1 MNEFLEHF
9 RTTLKNGEH
18 WSALCSLF
26 PHTYGRPLRDA
37 EDATFRGT
45 FREFRGR
52 FREGFASFTQG
63 STHVSHTF
71 HAPFAAFRACLPGK
85 LFARYREPADFH
97 PPAKFAI

>member
-1 MNEFLEHF
+1 MRLRHAVI
-9 RTTLKNGEH
+9 RVITY
-18 WSALCSLF
+18 
-26 PHTYGRPLRDA
+26 TYGRPLRDA

-45 FREFRGR
+45 FREFRGT

-63 STHVSHTF
+63 STHVSRTF

>member
-1 MNEFLEHF
+1 MIRVSL
-9 RTTLKNGEH
+9 TLSVSH
-18 WSALCSLF
+18 VAD
-26 PHTYGRPLRDA
+26 TYGRPLRDA

-45 FREFRGR
+45 FREFRGT

-63 STHVSHTF
+63 STHVSRTF
-71 HAPFAAFRACLPGK
+71 HARFAAFRACLPGK